1 MTNSAS
7 PAEKLAQLHNQ
18 RLLRQGDQPAP
29 STLFAQSQVGRRLDG
44 STNYEATRDLIQAGE
59 GLVVEY
65 PRLPAS
71 SPWSGVG
78 PQVPNEEP
86 LGVAID
92 QQECTGTAAEVAA
105 SLDELATETAPA
117 NSSNKPDD
125 ELAERFGG
133 HPTSAVS
140 PPAEVVAPPD
150 APLPA
155 SSPGRVERGGATIKR
170 RKV

>member
-78 PQVPNEEP
+78 PQVPRGTLRRSHRP
-86 LGVAID
+86 TRMYGHRSGSGGVPRRVGHRN
-92 QQECTGTAAEVAA
+92 C
-105 SLDELATETAPA
+105 
-117 NSSNKPDD
+117 SS
-125 ELAERFGG
+125 
-133 HPTSAVS
+133 
-140 PPAEVVAPPD
+140 
-150 APLPA
+150 
-155 SSPGRVERGGATIKR
+155 
-170 RKV
+170 